1 MCSSNLMPEE
11 PTITELFSEALRV
24 SNFLEGEALRRKF
37 MRKKN
42 YGVKAWNK
50 FVTAIEKFKEN
61 D

>member
-1 MCSSNLMPEE
+1 MPEE

-24 SNFLEGEALRRKF
+24 SNFLEGETLRRKF

>member
-1 MCSSNLMPEE
+1 MCSNLMPEE